1 MLKIG
6 IVGTG
11 YFGEIHIKVL
21 LKLKK
26 IFKII
31 GFFDIDKK
39 NLKKFQKNIKF
50 HY

>member
-26 IFKII
+26 KFKIV
-31 GFFDIDKK
+31 GFFDINK
-39 NLKKFQKNIKF
+39 QSYIVNIGKSE
-50 HY
+50 YEK